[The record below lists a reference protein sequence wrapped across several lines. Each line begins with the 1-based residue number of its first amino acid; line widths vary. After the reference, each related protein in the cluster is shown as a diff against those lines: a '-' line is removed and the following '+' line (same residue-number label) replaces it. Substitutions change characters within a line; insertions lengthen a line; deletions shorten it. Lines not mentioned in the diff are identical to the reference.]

1 MDWFEIK
8 DNVITNIIVADETFI
23 ESLEG
28 NFILRTEENSNIQI
42 GYIYNAET
50 NNYENPSI

>member
-8 DNVITNIIVADETFI
+8 ENTIVNIIVADETFI

-28 NFILRTEENSNIQI
+28 NFILRTEENSDIQI

-50 NNYENPSI
+50 NN